1 MLGRRVYRLAALAT
15 LAVLAVLAAFS
26 LGGCVRINAALAVSQ
41 DDLVSGSIV
50 VAAVPTKDGDN
61 GPAITIV
68 PELSDRVHLEK
79 YAQDGYVGQLVTFT
93 DLRFSDVSI
102 LAESITEGKQ
112 YRLSFRRSGD
122 LVSMAGSID
131 LSQLSPNKADV
142 QIKMAF
148 PGSIS
153 RTNGLNDNGT
163 VSWKPKPGAVTEFG
177 VTSQYTDTSGVSW
190 TKWVLIVG
198 GAAIGVAMLVLG
210 LALLGH
216 RRSVRQFRAEQAQV
230 EAH

>member
-15 LAVLAVLAAFS
+15 LAVLAAFS

-50 VAAVPTKDGDN
+50 VAALPTKDGDT
-61 GPAITIV
+61 GPAITVV

-93 DLRFSDVSI
+93 DLRFSDMTI

-112 YRLSFRRSGD
+112 YRLSIRRSGD

-131 LSQLSPNKADV
+131 LTQLSPNKADV
-142 QIKMAF
+142 QIKTAF
-148 PGSIS
+148 PGSIN

-177 VTSQYTDTSGVSW
+177 VTAQYTDTSGVSW
-190 TKWVLIVG
+190 LRWVLIVG
-198 GAAIGVAMLVLG
+198 GAAIGVAVLVLG
-210 LALLGH
+210 LALWGH
-216 RRSVRQFRAEQAQV
+216 RRSLRQLRAEQAQA